1 MKSEVRTRK
10 SEVVL
15 TQIMSSETPPVI
27 PPSSGA
33 PPAEAASG
41 GHGNTSDFPPPTS
54 HLEAVAAVESH
65 FRAVV
70 AKDAA
75 EIVGRYVPRQDLYVF
90 VEGPRW
96 STVGHDAV
104 ATGWRAFC
112 AAAMSVR
119 AIDWVEG
126 PRAGVTGEMAWVAGV
141 VDLSVAFADG
151 GQRTVRLRGTHV
163 LERTASGWQVAHEHF
178 SQPAP
183 DPYGIGDWLPAKSEG
198 GRAKADVKDSPES

>member
-1 MKSEVRTRK
+1 MNHNTPS
-10 SEVVL
+10 L
-15 TQIMSSETPPVI
+15 TDST
-27 PPSSGA
+27 SGA
-33 PPAEAASG
+33 PSVETASG
-41 GHGNTSDFPPPTS
+41 ARDARSALDDSALRTPYSAI
-54 HLEAVAAVESH
+54 EAVESH

-75 EIVGRYVPRQDLYVF
+75 EIVGRYVPREDLYVF

-96 STVGHDAV
+96 STVGHEAV

-126 PRAGVTGEMAWVAGV
+126 PRAAASDGMAWVAGV

-178 SQPAP
+178 SQPAA
-183 DPYGIGDWLPAKSEG
+183 DPYGIGDWL
-198 GRAKADVKDSPES
+198 